1 MVSGRMRGFLC
12 LLLLATGVG
21 ARDVPA
27 GSSATHVGVGACSS
41 SLCHGAVAPWKGSRV
56 QQNEYRV
63 WRDRD
68 PHARAFDAL
77 RGDASRR
84 ITANLG
90 WGPADADQRCL
101 ACHTD
106 DVAAERRGKELRAT
120 DGVGCEACHG
130 GASGWIESHSSPTA
144 SHQDDVDR
152 GMYPTDDPQ
161 KRAELCLSC
170 HFGTSRQRVTHG
182 LLAAGHPRLA
192 FELDTFTQNQPAHY
206 LVDDDYR
213 ARKASPTSAQV
224 WAVGQGVALR
234 EYLAALAERG
244 AHDHG
249 WMDYALLD
257 CTACHHAVGAQ
268 PVTVIAPNARVGLPR
283 LSGANFLM
291 FRRVL
296 GVLDAAAAERVDHD
310 LRELGQAMRTR
321 GLRPPPTVGAMRDRA
336 AGGVERVGAWTVEP
350 KTLRMLLT
358 TLLAAEPDATYL
370 VAEQQAMAIQSTVA
384 TMKERGLLAADCS
397 TRMERAL
404 DRLFATTH
412 PEGFR
417 PAAFRDG
424 LQDVAR
430 ARCD

>member
-1 MVSGRMRGFLC
+1 MR
-12 LLLLATGVG
+12 
-21 ARDVPA
+21 
-27 GSSATHVGVGACSS
+27 
-41 SLCHGAVAPWKGSRV
+41 
-56 QQNEYRV
+56 QNEHRV

-68 PHARAFDAL
+68 AHARAFAAL
-77 RGDASRR
+77 QGDASRR
-84 ITANLG
+84 IMANLG
-90 WGPADADQRCL
+90 GGPADADERCL

-106 DVAAERRGKELRAT
+106 DVAAERRGKEFRAA

-130 GASGWIESHSSPTA
+130 GAGGWVATHSSPTA
-144 SHQDDVDR
+144 SHQDNVDR

-170 HFGTSRQRVTHG
+170 HFGTSRKFVTHR

-213 ARKASPTSAQV
+213 ARKASPKSAQV

-234 EYLAALAERG
+234 EYLAAVAERG
-244 AHDHG
+244 AHG
-249 WMDYALLD
+249 GEWMDYALLD
-257 CTACHHAVGAQ
+257 CAACHHAVGAQ
-268 PVTVIAPNARVGLPR
+268 PVTVAAPNPRVGLPR

-296 GVLDAAAAERVDHD
+296 GVLDAAAADRVDRD
-310 LRELGQAMRTR
+310 LRELGQAMSAR
-321 GLRPPPTVGAMRDRA
+321 GLRSPPTVGAMRDRV
-336 AGGVERVGAWTVEP
+336 AGGLERVSAWTAEP
-350 KTLRMLLT
+350 QTLRTLLA
-358 TLLAAEPDATYL
+358 TLLAAEPDATYP

-384 TMKERGLLAADCS
+384 TMKERGLLAGDCS
-397 TRMERAL
+397 TRIEQAL
-404 DRLFATTH
+404 DRLFAATR
-412 PEGFR
+412 PAAFR
-417 PAAFRDG
+417 PAAFRDA